1 MHRELN
7 SELFGVKTLNDEAP
21 LSVSLGLNTPKTQE
35 PFGLQTASGNRI
47 PAPVALEMKSLESQ
61 IHQLRMQVQAT
72 EKRNE
77 QLMSQMQELVRAA
90 NNRFDRAGQAINSLE
105 SSANMQ
111 IQELN
116 VKYSGIASKVNERKV
131 QEAKV
136 QEMIDRH
143 NSIVRTF
150 ENRLTHMQRVIT
162 EQEMQMHNYAAALE
176 EARHDLARLKQMPR
190 TPERSV

>member
-7 SELFGVKTLNDEAP
+7 SELFGVKSLHDDAP
-21 LSVSLGLNTPKTQE
+21 LGLNTPKTQE
-35 PFGLQTASGNRI
+35 PFGLQTAAGNRI

-72 EKRNE
+72 EKKNE
-77 QLMSQMQELVRAA
+77 HLMSQMQELVRAA
-90 NNRFDRAGQAINSLE
+90 NSRFDRAGQAITRLE
-105 SSANMQ
+105 TSANMQ

-116 VKYSGIASKVNERKV
+116 AKYTGITSKVNERKV
-131 QEAKV
+131 QEVKV

-143 NSIVRTF
+143 NCIVSTF

-176 EARHDLARLKQMPR
+176 EARHELARLKQMPR
-190 TPERSV
+190 TPERNV